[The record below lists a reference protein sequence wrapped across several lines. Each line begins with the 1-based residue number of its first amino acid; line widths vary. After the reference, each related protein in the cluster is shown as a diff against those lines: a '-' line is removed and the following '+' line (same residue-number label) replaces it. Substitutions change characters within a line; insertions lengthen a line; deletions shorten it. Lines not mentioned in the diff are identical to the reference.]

1 MRRGFEQDMDSD
13 SKHLLSEFGTTIRVP
28 AASAAITV
36 PQIKM
41 LVRRI
46 KASLQLARLCVCA
59 AFEISSWKPM

>member
-36 PQIKM
+36 PQM

-46 KASLQLARLCVCA
+46 KASLQLARFCVCA
-59 AFEISSWKPM
+59 AFEISS